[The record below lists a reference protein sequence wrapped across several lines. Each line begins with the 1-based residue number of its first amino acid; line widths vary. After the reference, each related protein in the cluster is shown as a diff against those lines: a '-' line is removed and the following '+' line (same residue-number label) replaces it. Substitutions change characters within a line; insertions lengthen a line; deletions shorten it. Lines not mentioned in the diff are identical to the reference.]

1 MKKVISILLLLFVLS
16 CKKDNYIQI
25 SDTLTSG
32 TWTISKYIDNGDN
45 ETSDFTGYTFNFNID
60 GSIVA
65 VKDGTGVVG
74 NWSELNDDD
83 NLKLNILFSQTT
95 LSELNDDWDLK
106 SKSDNMIELEDISGD
121 GSIDNL
127 TFVK

>member
-1 MKKVISILLLLFVLS
+1 MRTIISILLLLFILS

-83 NLKLNILFSQTT
+83 NLKLNILFTQTT

>member
-1 MKKVISILLLLFVLS
+1 MKTIISILLLLVILS
-16 CKKDNYIQI
+16 CKKDNYVQI

-83 NLKLNILFSQTT
+83 NLKLNILFTQTT

>member
-1 MKKVISILLLLFVLS
+1 MKTIISILLLLVTLS
-16 CKKDNYIQI
+16 CKKDNYVQI

-83 NLKLNILFSQTT
+83 NLKLNILFTQTT
-95 LSELNDDWDLK
+95 LSELNDDWNLK
-106 SKSDNMIELEDISGD
+106 SKSENMIELEDISGD